1 MKLAFSLLVAALT
14 GTGMFACKKPDVVH
28 EVEWTV
34 YGQDLG
40 STLRE
45 VRWEMPQ
52 GSQKPKRVVSTQPL
66 AFLGQ
71 AFFQEDYEGFSFRPA
86 DGSAP
91 KVLRTEASGRLNVRS
106 VFDWCGRGEPPAK
119 VKAWVVAS
127 CHGSRKVATVSSVHL
142 VDAAT
147 GKDPEPD
154 PDSTLQKVDP
164 NGPVFRNVLLEV
176 RNGRAE
182 LRIAGTVKTGGVG
195 KWSVFIG
202 GSATPSPSY
211 RMGQGP
217 PLPKPPL

>member
-1 MKLAFSLLVAALT
+1 MNPVTTLSLLALGFVCLGCERT
-14 GTGMFACKKPDVVH
+14 PGPTRVDW
-28 EVEWTV
+28 EV

-52 GSQKPKRVVSTQPL
+52 GSQNPKRVVSTQPL

-91 KVLRTEASGRLNVRS
+91 QRLRTEASGRLNVRC
-106 VFDWCGRGEPPAK
+106 VFDWCGRGKPPAT
-119 VKAWVVAS
+119 VKAWVIAS
-127 CHGSRKVATVSSVHL
+127 CHGSRKVPTVSSVHL

-147 GKDPEPD
+147 GKDPKPD
-154 PDSTLQKVDP
+154 PDSTPQKVDP

-182 LRIAGTVKTGGVG
+182 LHIAGTVRTGGVG
-195 KWSVFIG
+195 KWSLFMG

-217 PLPKPPL
+217 PPNQPRV